1 MQKINFK
8 NIVFFLLVLIPVIG
22 FNTGC
27 GESPEESFERARAR
41 AKARKISRE
50 EAINRLNHLL
60 NNITWTQY
68 YSTRKAQLDLTKQSD
83 IKDALPAISEFNLA
97 VNPPPSGDSVIVEI
111 FASVEKSGKGT
122 DGWMTEA
129 AQEFNR
135 QNIKLKNG
143 KTAKV
148 RLREISSGTGY
159 QFISSKKYLPD
170 AYTPS
175 NQLWIEMA
183 SAQGI
188 RLKQIRKK
196 LVGNIAGIVM
206 KNETADKLRSAYGSL
221 NVRDCVDAVI
231 AGNMVMGYTNPFAA
245 STGINFLVTILA
257 TFAGGEQDKLL
268 SSEVVNA
275 FAKFQQS
282 VPYIALHALQLRDSV
297 LKTGTLDAFIMEY
310 QTFINTPVLKTGYE
324 FIPYGQRHDNPLY
337 AIGDPDSVRLEALE
351 KFTAFLEQ
359 AKYRDLAKQYGFNI
373 EPQHKP
379 SYTIPD
385 GKILIEA
392 QKLWKEKKDAGRP
405 IGAIF
410 LADVSG
416 SMAGTRLQGLK
427 SALLQGIEFI
437 SPNNSIGL
445 VEFSDKVNVVLPI
458 RKFDLLHKS
467 MFHAAMEDMAAEG
480 GTAMYDGIA
489 VSLSLLIEE
498 QRKNLNI
505 KPMLFVL
512 TDGQSFQGHQFE
524 DMRKIIE
531 GIGIP
536 IYTIGYEAD
545 LAVLHRLSSLVEA
558 ASINATE
565 GKIKFKIGSLL
576 NAQM

>member
-1 MQKINFK
+1 MKKINFK
-8 NIVFFLLVLIPVIG
+8 YIVFFLMILIPAIG
-22 FNTGC
+22 FNSGC
-27 GESPEESFERARAR
+27 TDTDKSSGKLSHE
-41 AKARKISRE
+41 KAVEKLD
-50 EAINRLNHLL
+50 RLAG
-60 NNITWTQY
+60 NITWTQIY
-68 YSTRKAQLDLTKQSD
+68 ATRKARLDLAKQSD
-83 IKDALPAISEFNLA
+83 LKDALPDISEFNLA
-97 VNPPPSGDSVIVEI
+97 VDPPPTGDSVIVEI

-129 AQEFNR
+129 VQEFNS
-135 QNIKLKNG
+135 QNMKLTNG

-206 KNETADKLRSAYGSL
+206 KDATADKLRSAYGSL
-221 NVRDCVDAVI
+221 NVSDCVDAVI
-231 AGNMVMGYTNPFAA
+231 AGKMVMGYTNPFAA

-268 SSEVVNA
+268 SSEVVST
-275 FAKFQQS
+275 FARFQQS

-310 QTFINTPVLKTGYE
+310 QTFINTPVLKSGYE

-337 AIGDPDSVRLEALE
+337 AIGDPDSAKLEALE
-351 KFTAFLEQ
+351 KFAAFLEQ
-359 AKYRDLAKQYGFNI
+359 AKYRDLARQYGFNI
-373 EPQHKP
+373 VPQHKP

-392 QKLWKEKKDAGRP
+392 QKLWKEKKDVGRP
-405 IGAIF
+405 ILAIF
-410 LADVSG
+410 LADISG
-416 SMAGTRLQGLK
+416 SMAGTRMQGLK

-458 RKFDLLHKS
+458 REFNLLNKS
-467 MFHAAMEDMAAEG
+467 AFHAAVEDLSAAG
-480 GTAMYDGIA
+480 GTAMYDGVA
-489 VSLSLLIEE
+489 VSLSLLVEE
-498 QRKNLNI
+498 QRKNPNI

-512 TDGQSFQGHQFE
+512 TDGETNRGLEFE
-524 DMRKIIE
+524 EMNKVIE

-536 IYTIGYEAD
+536 IYTIGYEAQ
-545 LAVLHRLSSLVEA
+545 LAELNRLSGLVEA

-565 GKIKFKIGSLL
+565 GQIKFKIGALL